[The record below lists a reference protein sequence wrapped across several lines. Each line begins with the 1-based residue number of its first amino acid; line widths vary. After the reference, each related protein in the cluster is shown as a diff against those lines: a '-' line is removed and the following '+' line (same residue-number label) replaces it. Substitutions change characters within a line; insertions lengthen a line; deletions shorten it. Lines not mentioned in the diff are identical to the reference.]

1 MNDTIENKNKKGR
14 CIIIKKYDYLIV
26 GCGLFGATFAE
37 KMHSFGKRCLII
49 DKRDHIAGNAYT
61 ERKNGIL
68 VHVYGAHIFHTNDEE
83 VWNYVNRF
91 SRFSRFINSPLAYYK
106 GEIYNL
112 PFNMNTFSKM
122 WKITTPKEAKEIIE
136 KQRKEYGVPNP
147 VNLEEQAINL
157 VGKDIYEKLI
167 RGYTMKQWGVD
178 PKKLP
183 PSIIKRLPVRYT
195 YDNNYFND
203 YYQGIPEKGY
213 TALVENMI
221 KGIDLTLNA
230 DYFDNKSVY
239 DELAE
244 KIVYTGPI
252 DRFFDYRFGRLG
264 YRSLRFEHELLP
276 IANFQGNA
284 VVNYTD
290 FAIPYTRII
299 EHKFFEK
306 NDQEETIVT
315 REYPADFTKTKEPYY
330 PINDEHNTRIYEQY
344 RDQSKDYPNIIFGGR
359 LAEYRYYDMH
369 HVIKS
374 ALNMANMLMHK

>member
-1 MNDTIENKNKKGR
+1 
-14 CIIIKKYDYLIV
+14 
-26 GCGLFGATFAE
+26 
-37 KMHSFGKRCLII
+37 
-49 DKRDHIAGNAYT
+49 
-61 ERKNGIL
+61 
-68 VHVYGAHIFHTNDEE
+68 
-83 VWNYVNRF
+83 
-91 SRFSRFINSPLAYYK
+91 
-106 GEIYNL
+106 
-112 PFNMNTFSKM
+112 MNTFSKM

-290 FAIPYTRII
+290 FAIPIQESSNINSLRKMIKKKPSSPESIQPILQRQKNPII
-299 EHKFFEK
+299 RSTMSTT
-306 NDQEETIVT
+306 QEFMNNI
-315 REYPADFTKTKEPYY
+315 ATKVKIIQTSFLAAGWPS
-330 PINDEHNTRIYEQY
+330 IATMICIMLSRVHSIWQICLCI
-344 RDQSKDYPNIIFGGR
+344 SK
-359 LAEYRYYDMH
+359 
-369 HVIKS
+369 
-374 ALNMANMLMHK
+374 